1 MAQSAVKKLGR
12 EAFKTIVSRAI
23 TQADTN
29 TTAEVLT
36 IPAGSWVPPYGV
48 SLQIVEA
55 FAGGTPSI
63 DVGDGDNDDGW
74 IDTTDVTE
82 GTLGTYT
89 GDGGHAVYAV
99 TGKYYAT
106 TDTIDAVVATGLTNG
121 TAYLVVRYWDVNSCD
136 LAAST

>member
-1 MAQSAVKKLGR
+1 MAQSSPKILGR

-48 SLQIVEA
+48 SLEIVEA

-63 DVGDGDNDDGW
+63 DIGDGSDPDGW
-74 IDTTDVTE
+74 VDTTEVTE

-89 GDGGHAVYAV
+89 GIASGYAT
-99 TGKYYAT
+99 TGKYYAS

-121 TAYLVVRYWDVNSCD
+121 TAYLYVRYWDMTACD
-136 LAAST
+136 LAAWS